1 VPVTAI
7 YASLLAVLLVV
18 LSFRVIGHRRAQRVE
33 IGDGADR
40 ELMRRMRVHANF
52 VEYTPYALILM
63 ALVESLAAPK
73 LLLHALGLTLL
84 TGRCLHAYALSQT
97 PHILQMR
104 VLGMILTLTTLL
116 AGAVVCIAYAIMS
129 GRL

>member
-116 AGAVVCIAYAIMS
+116 AGAVACIAYAIMS